1 MNPHALM
8 HLAIAAVVIALAIP
22 LILKKVRRNCWYG
35 VRIPEAFKS
44 EERWYEI
51 NRFGGGL
58 LLVWGL
64 IVAGTGVAGLTLE
77 KKQWPD
83 YAQAA
88 TWIIMGG
95 LVLLLAAIM
104 IYAARTRKD

>member
-1 MNPHALM
+1 MNPHAVI
-8 HLAIAAVVIALAIP
+8 HLIVAAVVIALAIP
-22 LILKKVRRNCWYG
+22 LILKKVKPNCWYG

-58 LLVWGL
+58 LLAWGV

-83 YAQAA
+83 YTLTA

-95 LVLLLAAIM
+95 LALLVAAIM
-104 IYAARTRKD
+104 VYAARTRKD